1 VAFRSSRAEPFG
13 EAFLRR
19 ALACLLSF
27 DVRGTREAYVA
38 TALAL
43 RHREIPTRDVAM
55 LVRLTKTPAEYASS
69 RRARRELAY
78 EALLAAGR
86 TEWTPGERVHVYRDR
101 TGRPRLAPEADED
114 ELPLDSD
121 PRDYDVDHYL
131 RVLRGSFVARLE
143 RAFSPED
150 FSAVFDDPEQPT
162 LFTRPLSAIVPVLE
176 RADPAGFDE
185 YSNIK

>member
-1 VAFRSSRAEPFG
+1 LVSPVLAKKYDLRDAVLLAELNLDQLLTRRNAAKSFKALPQFPSSR
-13 EAFLRR
+13 
-19 ALACLLSF
+19 
-27 DVRGTREAYVA
+27 
-38 TALAL
+38 
-43 RHREIPTRDVAM
+43 RDVAM